1 MKYNSLF
8 IILHWNFQEKL
19 KEIDIVLFAIYFFM
33 CYTKSHIRR
42 KVVRKLGMDF
52 GDARI
57 GLAISDPIG
66 FFATGLETYHRTKN
80 LKADLQYIANLIK
93 QKDVETLV
101 VGLPINMDGTMG
113 IRVDKTREFCSE
125 LSKLTN
131 VKIEYSDERLTTVA
145 AEKMLIESDVRR
157 EDRKKVI
164 DKVAATMILQHY
176 LDRK

>member
-1 MKYNSLF
+1 M
-8 IILHWNFQEKL
+8 
-19 KEIDIVLFAIYFFM
+19 
-33 CYTKSHIRR
+33 
-42 KVVRKLGMDF
+42 RKLGVDF

-66 FFATGLETYHRTKN
+66 FFATGLETYHRKN
-80 LKADLQYIANLIK
+80 LQADLQYIANLIK
-93 QKDVETLV
+93 QKDVDTLV

-113 IRVDKTREFCSE
+113 VRVDKTKEFCAELSE
-125 LSKLTN
+125 LTD
-131 VKIEYSDERLTTVA
+131 VKIEYCDERLTTVA

-164 DKVAATMILQHY
+164 DKVAATMILQNY